1 MRKDLIS
8 LYELQLH
15 VKSGGNSNNERVRTF
30 LNEVFKIG
38 FTNNVSDIFPM
49 DDFLYGDFLILDK
62 EFIYKEYLDFL
73 KDNEEIDDVLYY
85 IAENDSERFN
95 ALCIP
100 SVQNIDNINQIYKT
114 KKETEAIDVEE
125 NFLMEASMSYN
136 FEERDDNVEIL
147 NMSTFIE
154 PIDYDFDK
162 KKGFLNR
169 EFIRLIREQK
179 GKKEFSN
186 EYFIRLL
193 REKKELDE
201 VNYIENKLNNSISKN
216 LESEQNQNLEI
227 PSFLKK
233 EAIDTEPE
241 LIKNTDIHTD
251 IFEKMGLNTND
262 HIKYNIYARM
272 RIEDYVNDISKLRT
286 QLSSVFSN

>member
-1 MRKDLIS
+1 MRKDLIN
-8 LYELQLH
+8 LYELQLQ
-15 VKSGGNSNNERVRTF
+15 VKSGGNRSNERVRTF

-38 FTNNVSDIFPM
+38 FTNDVSDIFPM

-73 KDNEEIDDVLYY
+73 NNNEEIDDVLYH
-85 IAENDSERFN
+85 IAENDLERFN

-100 SVQNIDNINQIYKT
+100 SVQNIDDINQIYKT

-125 NFLMEASMSYN
+125 NFSMEASMSYN
-136 FEERDDNVEIL
+136 FEERDDNVEMHNTIFPEYEL
-147 NMSTFIE
+147 
-154 PIDYDFDK
+154 DK
-162 KKGFLNR
+162 NKGFLN
-169 EFIRLIREQK
+169 ENFIRQIREQK

-251 IFEKMGLNTND
+251 IFKKMGLNTND

>member
-1 MRKDLIS
+1 MLKDLIS

-49 DDFLYGDFLILDK
+49 NDFLYGDFLILDK
-62 EFIYKEYLDFL
+62 EFLYKEYLDFL

-114 KKETEAIDVEE
+114 KKETEVIDVEE
-125 NFLMEASMSYN
+125 NYLMEASMSYN

-201 VNYIENKLNNSISKN
+201 VNYIENQSDDV
-216 LESEQNQNLEI
+216 LE
-227 PSFLKK
+227 PLK
-233 EAIDTEPE
+233 I
-241 LIKNTDIHTD
+241 IDIHTNILD
-251 IFEKMGLNTND
+251 KMEINTND
-262 HIKYNIYARM
+262 HLKYNVYARM
-272 RIEDYVNDISKLRT
+272 RIEDYVNDISKLRNT
-286 QLSSVFSN
+286 LSSVFSN